1 MEVEIPRF
9 WAWIETHSL
18 TEFRRNC
25 LVPRNYLNEGA
36 PKEKLGI
43 KKIRFAFTK
52 RIDFEIYFEY
62 YK

>member
-52 RIDFEIYFEY
+52 RIDI
-62 YK
+62 

>member
-18 TEFRRNC
+18 TEFRTNC

-36 PKEKLGI
+36 PKENLS
-43 KKIRFAFTK
+43 KKNRFAFTK
-52 RIDFEIYFEY
+52 RIDFEIYFEN